1 MALVHQLVSFDD
13 ELDILC
19 KIVIGDTSCVSGKF
33 YKSDDEKHQQ
43 DDAPGRV
50 PSCFFDYGA
59 IATFNRVSVTGK
71 NFGDIE
77 IKYHLQIR

>member
-13 ELDILC
+13 ELDILF

-50 PSCFFDYGA
+50 PSCFLDYGA
-59 IATFNRVSVTGK
+59 IAAFNSVTGK
-71 NFGDIE
+71 NFRDIE
-77 IKYHLQIR
+77 IKYHLQIQ